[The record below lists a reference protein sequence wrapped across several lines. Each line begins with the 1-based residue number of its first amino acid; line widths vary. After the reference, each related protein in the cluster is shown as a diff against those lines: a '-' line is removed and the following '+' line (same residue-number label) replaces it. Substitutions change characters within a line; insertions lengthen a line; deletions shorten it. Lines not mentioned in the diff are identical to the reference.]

1 MTSWVFSQCVL
12 PSTSGLSLV
21 KSTFHDTVFESSR
34 NRTLI
39 SCIGFMRDSFSV
51 YALWRSPGRLPVSVR
66 EHARF
71 IKYLAAGDLG
81 GCLSEHERN
90 LESGLKAALAA
101 SANER
106 DGGGKLPV
114 RLSKLRGHL
123 R

>member
-1 MTSWVFSQCVL
+1 
-12 PSTSGLSLV
+12 
-21 KSTFHDTVFESSR
+21 
-34 NRTLI
+34 
-39 SCIGFMRDSFSV
+39 MRDSFSV

-81 GCLSEHERN
+81 GCLSEHERH

-106 DGGGKLPV
+106 NGGGK
-114 RLSKLRGHL
+114 
-123 R
+123 